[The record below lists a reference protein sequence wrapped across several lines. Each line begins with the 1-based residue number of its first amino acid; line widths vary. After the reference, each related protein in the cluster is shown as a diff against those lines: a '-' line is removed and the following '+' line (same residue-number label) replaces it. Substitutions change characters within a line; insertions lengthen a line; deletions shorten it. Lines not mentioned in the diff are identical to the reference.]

1 MKADPQGVLT
11 GTHFLDG
18 DHACCEGA
26 LAAGA
31 RFAAGYPITPST
43 EVVERFAAR
52 VPTVGGSF
60 IQMEDE
66 LAASIALQGAV
77 WGGTKAFTV
86 TSGPGFS
93 LMMEHIGY
101 AAMTETPCVFVDV
114 QRGGPSTGLP
124 TLPAQADMMQ
134 ARWGSHGDYEIIAL
148 CPNSPQECFDLT
160 IKAFNLA
167 EEFRVPVM
175 FMMDEVVGHMTE
187 KVVIPPAEEIEVFPR
202 KHTRKSIEEYLPYG
216 TNGDMVPEMAHA
228 GEGYKFH
235 VTGLTHDERGYP
247 NMTPQTQDKLVKR
260 LQNKVRA
267 AADRVCLFE
276 EDRLDDADVV
286 VVSYGITSRV
296 AQGAIDLARDRGLK
310 VGKLRLITAWPF
322 PDKKIA
328 DLAASVRAFVVPELN
343 LGQMVRE
350 VERAASGRAKT
361 VATPHIWCPGCG
373 IGTTVNSFARALIDS
388 NVDRQTLA
396 LVSGIGCTGRVAGYV
411 KLDSFHTT
419 HGRAIP
425 FATGLKLANPK
436 LNVVVYSGDGD
447 LSAIGGNHLIHAA
460 RRNIDLKVI
469 CVNNLIYAMT
479 GGQTAPT
486 TPGHAMTSTNPYG
499 TFEPAFNLPH
509 LVEAAGAV
517 YVARWT
523 TFHVRQLA
531 RSVSEAFQKKG
542 FSFIEVISPCPT
554 LYQRRNKMGD
564 GLDTVKYFKEKSKV
578 KNGAPTSEVG
588 LTLSGEIAVGKFV
601 DRDRPDYQS
610 MMRAQYVEAL
620 GDRYIE

>member
-1 MKADPQGVLT
+1 MKADPRGVLT
-11 GTHFLDG
+11 GVHFLDG

-31 RFAAGYPITPST
+31 RFASGYPITPST
-43 EVVERFAAR
+43 EVVERFASR
-52 VPTVGGSF
+52 VPTVGGTF

-77 WGGTKAFTV
+77 WGGAKAFTV

-187 KVVIPPAEEIEVFPR
+187 KVVIPSADQIDIMPR
-202 KHTRKSIEEYLPYG
+202 RHTRKPVDEYLPYG
-216 TNGDMVPEMAHA
+216 TNGDMVPEIAHA

-235 VTGLTHDERGYP
+235 ITGLTHDEHGYP
-247 NMTPQTQDKLVKR
+247 NMTLQVQDKLVRR

-267 AADRVCLFE
+267 AADRIALFE
-276 EDRLDDADVV
+276 EEGLGDAEVV

-296 AQGAIDLARDRGLK
+296 AQRAIDLARAKGWR

-322 PDKKIA
+322 PEKKIRE
-328 DLAASVRAFVVPELN
+328 LAANVKAFVVPELN

-350 VERAASGRAKT
+350 VERAAAGQAKT
-361 VATPHIWCPGCG
+361 FSVPH
-373 IGTTVNSFARALIDS
+373 
-388 NVDRQTLA
+388 
-396 LVSGIGCTGRVAGYV
+396 AGGGV
-411 KLDSFHTT
+411 H
-419 HGRAIP
+419 
-425 FATGLKLANPK
+425 NPEEI
-436 LNVVVYSGDGD
+436 LQ
-447 LSAIGGNHLIHAA
+447 
-460 RRNIDLKVI
+460 VI
-469 CVNNLIYAMT
+469 
-479 GGQTAPT
+479 
-486 TPGHAMTSTNPYG
+486 
-499 TFEPAFNLPH
+499 
-509 LVEAAGAV
+509 VEAS
-517 YVARWT
+517 R
-523 TFHVRQLA
+523 
-531 RSVSEAFQKKG
+531 
-542 FSFIEVISPCPT
+542 C
-554 LYQRRNKMGD
+554 
-564 GLDTVKYFKEKSKV
+564 
-578 KNGAPTSEVG
+578 
-588 LTLSGEIAVGKFV
+588 
-601 DRDRPDYQS
+601 
-610 MMRAQYVEAL
+610 
-620 GDRYIE
+620 